1 MAKSTSKKQAKPE
14 AKSPATRSSIR
25 HEDAAYREFLG
36 GMRSRID
43 AARTQAARVVNRE
56 LVMLYWDIGRSI
68 LEEQENNGW
77 GDGVVEQL
85 SKDLGKRY
93 PGTFGFS
100 TRNLWD
106 MRRFYENWSRRA
118 IMRQAVAELG
128 TPLGTVRGK
137 VQAKREKPLPTRLP
151 GPIAFMRQAVAEL
164 PWGHHLVLLNKLDD
178 VSDRIWYMR
187 QAVELGWSRNILLN
201 QILAQAHKRIVK
213 GGIGNNFM
221 RALAPDL
228 AAQAEEVL
236 KSSYNLEFLGVNK
249 VVSERELE
257 QRLIENVRDFIL
269 ELGYG
274 FCFVGQQHVLK
285 LGRKSYA
292 IDLLF
297 YHRFLRCLVA
307 IELKVNEFE
316 PEHAG
321 KMDFYLNVLNDKERA
336 ENDNPSIG
344 IILCAEN
351 DDLEVEYSLRSKAN
365 PIGVAN
371 HTFLHDVPKT
381 MRGQLP
387 TARQLKAVMSKA
399 LEEER
404 PLRKKRTGTAPKK
417 PATKAK

>member
-1 MAKSTSKKQAKPE
+1 MAKSKLNEVRSRAAGSIIRKQ
-14 AKSPATRSSIR
+14 
-25 HEDAAYREFLG
+25 DAAYREFLE

-43 AARTQAARVVNRE
+43 AARAQAARVVNRE

-68 LEEQENNGW
+68 LEEQQRNGW

-128 TPLGTVRGK
+128 TPLAMARGK
-137 VQAKREKPLPTRLP
+137 DQPKVKKPLPTRLP
-151 GPIAFMRQAVAEL
+151 AQIAFMRQAVAEL
-164 PWGHHLVLLNKLDD
+164 PWGHHLLLLNKLDD
-178 VSDRIWYMR
+178 MSDRIWYMR
-187 QAVELGWSRNILLN
+187 QTVELGWSRNILLN
-201 QILAQAHKRIVK
+201 QLLGQAHKRISK
-213 GGIGNNFM
+213 GGKGNNFM
-221 RALAPDL
+221 QALAPDL

-236 KSSYNLEFLGVNK
+236 KSSYNLEFLGISK
-249 VVSERELE
+249 VMNERDLE
-257 QRLIENVRDFIL
+257 QRLIQHVRDFIL

-274 FCFVGQQHVLK
+274 FCFVGQQHPMK
-285 LGRKSYA
+285 LGKKSYA

-307 IELKVNEFE
+307 IDLKVNEFE
-316 PEHAG
+316 PEYAG
-321 KMDFYLNVLNDKERA
+321 KMDFYLNVLNDRERA
-336 ENDNPSIG
+336 PDDKPSIG

-351 DDLEVEYSLRSKAN
+351 DDLEVEYSLRSKSN

-371 HTFLHDVPKT
+371 YTFLHDVPKT
-381 MRGQLP
+381 LRGQLP
-387 TARQLKAVMSKA
+387 TAQQLKEVMSKA

-404 PLRKKRTGTAPKK
+404 PVRKKRTIKVTKKKTAR
-417 PATKAK
+417 TK